1 MNEMTVA
8 QPINGSRGATV
19 AGPRNILLEAQVP
32 DIFAA
37 PLTDHGSIP
46 NLHFPF
52 AFAHNRLEDG
62 GWAREVTV
70 REMPAMKELA
80 IVNMRLGPG
89 VVRELHWH
97 KEAEWAYITAGKAR
111 LTVVDADRHVYVE
124 DLDVGDVWLVPSGV
138 PHSIQGLE
146 EGTEFVLVFD
156 DGNFSENQTLL
167 ITEVM
172 AHLPRSVLA
181 KRNTSSASPS
191 LPRLTRYASSCR
203 TILRRCLMC
212 FTPSPLPAA
221 TQGQVGHQGCSFLG
235 SFTEPAQFD

>member
-19 AGPRNILLEAQVP
+19 AGPRNIPLEAQVP

-37 PLTDHGSIP
+37 PLTDKGSIP

-89 VVRELHWH
+89 VVREL
-97 KEAEWAYITAGKAR
+97 
-111 LTVVDADRHVYVE
+111 LTGRPTV
-124 DLDVGDVWLVPSGV
+124 
-138 PHSIQGLE
+138 
-146 EGTEFVLVFD
+146 
-156 DGNFSENQTLL
+156 TL
-167 ITEVM
+167 
-172 AHLPRSVLA
+172 PLA
-181 KRNTSSASPS
+181 
-191 LPRLTRYASSCR
+191 
-203 TILRRCLMC
+203 LR
-212 FTPSPLPAA
+212 LPASISC
-221 TQGQVGHQGCSFLG
+221 G
-235 SFTEPAQFD
+235 